1 MCVIR
6 VVINRVFSLSVTKE
20 TDPRGTEVKLHFPEK
35 NKKNV
40 NHYSLEFLLSHITKK
55 KRKHFCCRVSKRKP
69 SLTTAAE
76 SELNAHALNKL

>member
-20 TDPRGTEVKLHFPEK
+20 TDRGTEVKLHFPEK

-40 NHYSLEFLLSHITKK
+40 NQYSLEFLLSHITKK
-55 KRKHFCCRVSKRKP
+55 KEETLLLQSK
-69 SLTTAAE
+69 
-76 SELNAHALNKL
+76 

>member
-20 TDPRGTEVKLHFPEK
+20 TDPRGKTALSRKE
-35 NKKNV
+35 KKNV
-40 NHYSLEFLLSHITKK
+40 NQYSLEFLLSHITKK

>member
-20 TDPRGTEVKLHFPEK
+20 TDPRGKTALSRKE
-35 NKKNV
+35 KKNV
-40 NHYSLEFLLSHITKK
+40 NQYSLEFLLSHITKK
-55 KRKHFCCRVSKRKP
+55 KRKHFCCRVSKGKP

-76 SELNAHALNKL
+76 SELKAHALNKL

>member
-20 TDPRGTEVKLHFPEK
+20 TDRGTEVKLHFPEK

-40 NHYSLEFLLSHITKK
+40 NRYSLEFLLSHITKK
-55 KRKHFCCRVSKRKP
+55 KRKHFCCRVSKGKP

-76 SELNAHALNKL
+76 SELKAHALNKL

>member
-20 TDPRGTEVKLHFPEK
+20 TDPRGKTALSRKE
-35 NKKNV
+35 KKNV
-40 NHYSLEFLLSHITKK
+40 NQYSLEFLLSHITKK
-55 KRKHFCCRVSKRKP
+55 KRKHFCCRVSKGKP

-76 SELNAHALNKL
+76 SELKAQALNKL

>member
-20 TDPRGTEVKLHFPEK
+20 TDRGTEVKLHFPEK

-40 NHYSLEFLLSHITKK
+40 NRYSLEFLLSHITKNK
-55 KRKHFCCRVSKRKP
+55 KETLLLQSK
-69 SLTTAAE
+69 
-76 SELNAHALNKL
+76 

>member
-20 TDPRGTEVKLHFPEK
+20 TDRGTEVKLHFPEK
-35 NKKNV
+35 NKNV
-40 NHYSLEFLLSHITKK
+40 NQYSLEFLLSHITKK